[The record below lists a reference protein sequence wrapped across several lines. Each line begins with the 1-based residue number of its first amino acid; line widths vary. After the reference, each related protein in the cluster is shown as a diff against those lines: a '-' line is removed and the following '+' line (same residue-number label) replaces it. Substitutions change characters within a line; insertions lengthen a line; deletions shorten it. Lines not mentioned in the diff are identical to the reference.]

1 MKKLLLGAVLVATL
15 ATPAFAQSFYS
26 DFGTGN
32 VLNTPQAERSNG
44 RGGYGA
50 YAYEP
55 APSNYYAFAP
65 RHHRRWNSPTKE
77 QYQTA
82 PYQDENY

>member
-1 MKKLLLGAVLVATL
+1 MKKLLLSAAFVAMI
-15 ATPAFAQSFYS
+15 ATPALAQSFNP

-32 VLNTPQAERSNG
+32 VENVPQAERTDGS
-44 RGGYGA
+44 GGYGA
-50 YAYEP
+50 YASVP
-55 APSNYYAFAP
+55 APSQYYASRP
-65 RHHRRWNSPTKE
+65 HVRRWNSPTKE